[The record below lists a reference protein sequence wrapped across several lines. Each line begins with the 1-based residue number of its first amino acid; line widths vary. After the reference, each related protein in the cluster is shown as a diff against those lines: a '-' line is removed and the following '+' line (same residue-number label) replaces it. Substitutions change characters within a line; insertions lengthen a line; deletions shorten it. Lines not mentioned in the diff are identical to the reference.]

1 MQSLRSLN
9 RLTAMVMRGARVPT
23 ATRCLAATA
32 RISEKDDKAY
42 EKAYTLFDADGDGSI
57 TPDELIMILP
67 SLGETPG
74 DLNLFFDG
82 MSEDT
87 ITNHVQ
93 ICDWLTFM
101 IQNVNKRNQSTAEA
115 DMMAEFEKFDPKSTS
130 IINADDL
137 GDWIYDQSPNLSDDE
152 IEQLVEGADVD
163 GDGSVNYKA
172 YVHLVCQKI
181 LKLDDKALKSAY
193 DHIDEDGDGVI
204 SQKELEKAT
213 GASAETFEKVD
224 FDHSGEISMTEFLL
238 SVFKTRDA
246 GAIREAFKVYDSDNS
261 GKITSANLK
270 EWCVKN
276 GLPEAKA
283 GELITEFDY
292 DADGAINYEEFV
304 NAVVHHKM

>member
-1 MQSLRSLN
+1 
-9 RLTAMVMRGARVPT
+9 
-23 ATRCLAATA
+23 
-32 RISEKDDKAY
+32 
-42 EKAYTLFDADGDGSI
+42 
-57 TPDELIMILP
+57 MILP

-152 IEQLVEGADVD
+152 IEQLVEGADV
-163 GDGSVNYKA
+163 
-172 YVHLVCQKI
+172 
-181 LKLDDKALKSAY
+181 
-193 DHIDEDGDGVI
+193 DGDGVI